1 MVFLVTGLL
10 YLSCKEFSLL
20 GDVLWVEV
28 YLPEDILH
36 LFCVEVVL
44 LGDTDTDFNR
54 TLLAFR

>member
-1 MVFLVTGLL
+1 MVFFVTGLL